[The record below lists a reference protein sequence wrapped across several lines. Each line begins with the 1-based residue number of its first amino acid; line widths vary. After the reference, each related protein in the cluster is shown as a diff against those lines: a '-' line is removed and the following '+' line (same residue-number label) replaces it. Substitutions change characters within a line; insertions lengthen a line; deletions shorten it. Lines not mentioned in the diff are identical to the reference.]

1 MHMNILFGV
10 IVGFIVLTILVV
22 LHEFGHFY
30 MAKKSGVKVN
40 EFGIGFPPRA
50 IGWIH
55 LPTDEIENYLNQLS
69 DEAKLQIP
77 LQKIENIIKNTKA
90 QSTRNKKKYYWIRF
104 PKSEYN
110 KPQKY
115 LIFSLNYLPIGGFCA
130 MDGESAADTRKGT
143 FGATNFWQKTKI
155 LFGGVIMN
163 WLTAIIIFTILA
175 WTGMPSFLPDQFT
188 IKNDENF
195 TKDLVT
201 VYDVQ
206 KDSPAEKAGIK
217 VNSKIISMSEG
228 DNLQSPIEV
237 VNIHS
242 IKEFNETHK
251 GQVVSYKLSDPDG
264 KIYQVTAKLNPEKD
278 NLPALGI
285 AMQSSNKQSL
295 TRYTWSAPL
304 VGLGT
309 TAQITQ
315 KTFEGIGE
323 LVKNIF
329 QGGLRQFS
337 NNSSVKEEGKQQ
349 IEKAGDSV
357 SGPVGIIGVLF
368 PAFTSAGPTNLA
380 FLAAVISISLAC
392 MNVLPIPALDGGRW
406 FLIGLYKLRHK
417 KLQKETEEKIVGR
430 AFLVLIILSLFITI
444 LDIIK
449 FTK

>member
-1 MHMNILFGV
+1 
-10 IVGFIVLTILVV
+10 
-22 LHEFGHFY
+22 
-30 MAKKSGVKVN
+30 
-40 EFGIGFPPRA
+40 
-50 IGWIH
+50 
-55 LPTDEIENYLNQLS
+55 
-69 DEAKLQIP
+69 
-77 LQKIENIIKNTKA
+77 
-90 QSTRNKKKYYWIRF
+90 
-104 PKSEYN
+104 
-110 KPQKY
+110 
-115 LIFSLNYLPIGGFCA
+115 
-130 MDGESAADTRKGT
+130 
-143 FGATNFWQKTKI
+143 
-155 LFGGVIMN
+155 
-163 WLTAIIIFTILA
+163 
-175 WTGMPSFLPDQFT
+175 
-188 IKNDENF
+188 
-195 TKDLVT
+195 
-201 VYDVQ
+201 
-206 KDSPAEKAGIK
+206 
-217 VNSKIISMSEG
+217 
-228 DNLQSPIEV
+228 
-237 VNIHS
+237 
-242 IKEFNETHK
+242 
-251 GQVVSYKLSDPDG
+251 
-264 KIYQVTAKLNPEKD
+264 
-278 NLPALGI
+278 
-285 AMQSSNKQSL
+285 MQSSNKQSL

-430 AFLVLIILSLFITI
+430 AFLALIILSLFITI
-444 LDIIK
+444 LDIIN